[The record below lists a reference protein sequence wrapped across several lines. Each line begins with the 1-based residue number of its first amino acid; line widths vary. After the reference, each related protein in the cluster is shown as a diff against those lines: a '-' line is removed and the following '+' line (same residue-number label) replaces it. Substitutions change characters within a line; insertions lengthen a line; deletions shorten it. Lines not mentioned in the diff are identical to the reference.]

1 MVIDNEILEKYG
13 AKKILFKKNE
23 ILISEGRQAIFYFQI
38 FQGIIKMNNY
48 SQDGQEFV
56 QGMFKD
62 GESFGEPP
70 LFADFVY
77 PANAVAVV
85 DSMIWKLPRENFI
98 RLLKENFDLH
108 FKFCAI
114 LSRRLQFKAM
124 IAREISSYAPEHRL
138 LTLIDYFKEKSGQD
152 NDQYYKV
159 PFTRQ
164 QLADMTGMRVETV
177 IRSIKTLSEKKEI
190 KIVNRKVYRKM

>member
-1 MVIDNEILEKYG
+1 MIIDDAILEQYG
-13 AKKILFKKNE
+13 AKAVQHQKNE
-23 ILISEGRQAIFYFQI
+23 IILSEGTPALYYYQVQR
-38 FQGIIKMNNY
+38 GIVKMNNY

-70 LFADFVY
+70 LFADFAY
-77 PANAVAVV
+77 PANAVTVV
-85 DSMIWKLPRENFI
+85 DSIVWKLPKNNFI
-98 RLLKENFDLH
+98 QLLKENFDLH

-124 IAREISSYAPEHRL
+124 IAKEISSHAPEHRL
-138 LTLIDYFKEKSGQD
+138 LTLIDYFKEKDDTASEKP
-152 NDQYYKV
+152 YEV

-164 QLADMTGMRVETV
+164 QLADMTGLRVETV
-177 IRSIKTLSEKKEI
+177 IRTIKTLTEKKELRI
-190 KIVNRKVYRKM
+190 TNRKVYRDK

>member
-1 MVIDNEILEKYG
+1 MIIENEILERYG
-13 AKKILFKKNE
+13 AKAVSYQKNE
-23 ILISEGRQAIFYFQI
+23 IILYEGKPALFYFQVSK
-38 FQGIIKMNNY
+38 GIIKMNNY

-70 LFADFVY
+70 LFAEFDY

-85 DSMIWKLPRENFI
+85 DTVVWKLPKVNFI
-98 RLLKENFDLH
+98 HLLKENFDLH

-114 LSRRLQFKAM
+114 MSRRLQFKAM
-124 IAREISSYAPEHRL
+124 IAKEISSHAPEHRL
-138 LTLIDYFKEKSGQD
+138 LTLIDYFKEKEGKEH
-152 NDQYYKV
+152 YEV

-164 QLADMTGMRVETV
+164 QLADMTGLRVETV
-177 IRSIKTLSEKKEI
+177 IRTIKALAEKKELEI
-190 KIVNRKVYRKM
+190 INRKVFRKQ